1 MSTLDNFSPNELAL
15 IASVVA
21 IIISDGKSAD
31 DLNVLGIIISSIGS
45 NISLIAAQRQFIQ
58 SKEDKIKQIQDLQNQ
73 IKTLKKDL

>member
-21 IIISDGKSAD
+21 IIISDGKDAD
-31 DLNVLGIIISSIGS
+31 DLNVLGIIISNVGA
-45 NISLIAAQRQFIQ
+45 NISLIAAQKQFIQ
-58 SKEDKIKQIQDLQNQ
+58 SKEDKIKQIQDLQDQ